1 MSQSQKPGQRQYS
14 LNMAVAVVVG
24 LGGFI
29 TLAIVMGVLLIGLAI
44 DRALDTRPLFTIG
57 LLVLSAPV
65 SIFVMYRVA
74 MSMISKSVV
83 QPKTENS
90 FKEKQP

>member
-44 DRALDTRPLFTIG
+44 DQALNTRPLFTIG
-57 LLVLSAPV
+57 FLVLSAPV

-74 MSMISKSVV
+74 MAVISKSVV

-90 FKEKQP
+90 LKEKQP